1 LHNPPANF
9 AEFRAQE
16 SVFRPGPLNVL
27 SRSAATKQVIH
38 VVDMTEDPAYSHGE
52 PATVAF
58 VDLSGVRTLLTVPML
73 KESEFIGAI
82 SVFRQDVRR
91 FTDKQIALLK
101 NFADQAVIAI
111 ENARLLNELRQ
122 RTDDLSE
129 SLQQQTATSEVLTV
143 ISSSPGDLE
152 PVFHALLE
160 NATRLCQAQF
170 AGLFLST
177 TEGLRNVAMHGGTSP
192 IFDLLKRVP
201 AVLFSEHPHLPIVR
215 AAQTKQVVH
224 ITDVFAD
231 PSYSERDPNMVRL
244 VESTG
249 ARTLLIMPMLKE
261 TELIGVI
268 AIYRQ
273 EVRPFT
279 DKQIDL
285 LQNFA
290 AQAVIAIENARL
302 LTELRESLERQTATS
317 EVLGVISRSKFDL
330 QPILQSV
337 VETAERLCRADQTV
351 IFRLQDGAYRFAAG
365 HSHTPEYLELEQK
378 SIILPGHGTL
388 IGRAVLTRQVARID
402 DAWSDPL
409 YEKQGDAKIGGAR
422 SMIGVPL
429 MRQGEPIGA
438 IGLARSRV
446 DPFTEREIELVVT
459 FADQAVIAIEN
470 ARLFEAE
477 QQRTRELTESLEQQ
491 TATSEVLEVISRSAF
506 DLQTVL
512 DTLVESAERLCEA
525 HFAFIF
531 RKEGQGYRL
540 AANHGFS
547 AEYKAWMQ
555 THTIAPGSKTLV
567 GRTAVAR
574 RTVHIPDATADPD
587 YQWAESISR
596 GGFRTMLG
604 VPLMREGE
612 PIGVIAICRKIVSPF
627 TNKQIELMTT
637 FADQAVIAIEN
648 ARLLSELRESLEQQ
662 TATAN
667 VLEVIS
673 RSAFDLRAVFETV
686 AESSVR
692 LCGADRAFIF
702 RFDGE
707 LLRMA
712 ASFNAAPDFVEW
724 VAQHPIRPGRHS
736 GSARAALERRTIHIP
751 DVRADPEYVYGA
763 KDVEAIRT
771 ILGVPILKGDELLG
785 VMMIYHLEVR
795 PFTDKQIALVETFA
809 DQAAIAIE
817 NVRLF
822 EAEQQ
827 RTRELTESLEQQT
840 ATAEVLSVI
849 STSPGDLAPVFDAML
864 KSATRLCEA
873 NFGTLFLRDGG
884 ALRLVARHVPAE
896 GRAFFEL
903 GSQLVLADNDGHP
916 LVRVLETKSVFHLAD
931 LRADPS
937 YAAGNPRVVAFVEK
951 VGSRTALCVPMMKDD
966 ECIGVIVT
974 SRPEVRP
981 FTAKQT
987 DLVKN
992 FAAQAVI
999 AIENARLLSELRESL
1014 EQQTATAKVL
1024 QVISGSAFDLETVLD
1039 TLLESAVQLCQ
1050 ADAAA
1055 IWRPDGEMLKLAAM
1069 CGGSE
1074 EQQEFF
1080 RRNPVRRD
1088 DTGKISGRVMQQR
1101 RTVHIADVQ
1110 AEPGFTGGDYYAGNL
1125 RTSLGVPLL
1134 RDGEVIG
1141 VFVLVR
1147 RTVRPFSEKQIELV
1161 ETFADQAVIAIENAR
1176 LLNELRESL
1185 EQQTATSE
1193 VLGVISRSPGELDPV
1208 FQTMLDNAVRICGA
1222 KFGNIYRYD
1231 NETLRLAA
1239 AHSKTP
1245 PALAEARRLTPHH
1258 NIKRN
1263 TLISEM
1269 IDTKAAVQVPDASAL
1284 PQYFDRT
1291 DPGAVAAVDLGGAR
1305 SVLAVPMLK
1314 DDELIGSFTLYRDEV
1329 RPFTGKQVAL
1339 VTGFAAQ
1346 AVIAIENA
1354 RLLSELRESLEQQT
1368 ATSEVLSVISSS
1380 PGDLEPVFQS
1390 MLANAVRISGARFGI
1405 IHAWNGETLRL
1416 LATHNLPP
1424 ELESARRGAPEFRP
1438 GPKTAVHRVAVT
1450 KRAVH
1455 LTDLREDAGYIEE
1468 RAPQVVAAVEI
1479 GGVRT
1484 MLAVPMLKDGEVVGI
1499 FTLYRQEIRPFPEKQ
1514 IELVKNFAAQAVIAI
1529 ENARLLSE
1537 LRLSL
1542 ERQTATADI
1551 LRIISQSPTDARPA
1565 FEGIAVT
1572 AVRLLGSHQV
1582 SVMLRDGDFFSV
1594 VADATADGPIADALM
1609 AKNMPIDASA
1619 NFPSRAIIDRK
1630 MLHLPDWSLIDPP
1643 EFELK
1648 MQKRF
1653 GIRSALYLPLLRGR
1667 ECIGLITLVGKRP
1680 NIFGPAEIAQA
1691 ESFRDQALIAIEN
1704 TRLFNEL
1711 RSRTAELGRSV
1722 EELRALGETSQA
1734 VNSTLDL
1741 EMVLNTIV
1749 TKAAQLSGTEAGA
1762 IYVFD
1767 DNQREFHLRATV
1779 GMEQG
1784 LITAL
1789 SDAHIRLDDQN
1800 ITLVL
1805 TNREPVQVADLAE
1818 AARSTVD
1825 DIVLRAGYRARLAAP
1840 LFSGDDIVG
1849 LLVVRRRTPGAF
1861 PPNTVDLMK
1870 TFAAQS
1876 ALAIQNARLFQEID
1890 DKGRELE
1897 LASRHKS
1904 QFLANM
1910 SHELRTPLNAILGYT
1925 ELILDN
1931 IYGEA
1936 PEKMRAV
1943 LERVQTNGKHLLGL
1957 INDVLDLSKIEAGQL
1972 TLSLNDY
1979 SLAELVQGVYVA
1991 VEPLASRKN
2000 LALTTK
2006 VEKGLPA
2013 GHGDERRLAQ
2023 VLLNLVG
2030 NAIKFTDK
2038 GEVAIEASAANGAFN
2053 LAVRDSG
2060 PGIAAADQQKIFEEF
2075 QQVDDTSTRQKGGTG
2090 LGLAISKR
2098 IVELHGGRIQVDS
2111 ELGKGSTFT
2120 IRLPVKAGSEGQM
2133 A

>member
-1 LHNPPANF
+1 MKRRKQEGRTRKAAPLKAAVRPSRTPA
-9 AEFRAQE
+9 
-16 SVFRPGPLNVL
+16 
-27 SRSAATKQVIH
+27 K
-38 VVDMTEDPAYSHGE
+38 
-52 PATVAF
+52 
-58 VDLSGVRTLLTVPML
+58 
-73 KESEFIGAI
+73 
-82 SVFRQDVRR
+82 
-91 FTDKQIALLK
+91 LLK
-101 NFADQAVIAI
+101 TSANSRKTELQNLKRERDDAI
-111 ENARLLNELRQ
+111 EQLA
-122 RTDDLSE
+122 
-129 SLQQQTATSEVLTV
+129 AISEVLRV
-143 ISSSPGDLE
+143 ISTSPGDLE

-177 TEGLRNVAMHGGTSP
+177 TGGLRNVAMHGGASP

-201 AVLFSEHPHLPIVR
+201 AVLFSEHHPHLPIVR

-231 PSYSERDPNMVRL
+231 PSYIEHDPNMIRL
-244 VESTG
+244 VESAG

-261 TELIGVI
+261 DELVGVI
-268 AIYRQ
+268 GAYRQ
-273 EVRPFT
+273 ESRPFT

-290 AQAVIAIENARL
+290 AQAVIAIENTRL

-365 HSHTPEYLELEQK
+365 HSHTAEYLELERQ

-388 IGRAVLTRQVARID
+388 IGRAVLTRKVARID

-429 MRQGEPIGA
+429 MREGEPIGA

-446 DPFTEREIELVVT
+446 DPFTDREIELVVT

-491 TATSEVLEVISRSAF
+491 TAT
-506 DLQTVL
+506 
-512 DTLVESAERLCEA
+512 
-525 HFAFIF
+525 
-531 RKEGQGYRL
+531 
-540 AANHGFS
+540 
-547 AEYKAWMQ
+547 
-555 THTIAPGSKTLV
+555 
-567 GRTAVAR
+567 
-574 RTVHIPDATADPD
+574 
-587 YQWAESISR
+587 
-596 GGFRTMLG
+596 
-604 VPLMREGE
+604 
-612 PIGVIAICRKIVSPF
+612 
-627 TNKQIELMTT
+627 
-637 FADQAVIAIEN
+637 
-648 ARLLSELRESLEQQ
+648 
-662 TATAN
+662 AN

-673 RSAFDLRAVFETV
+673 RSAFDLPAVFETV

-712 ASFNAAPDFVEW
+712 ASYNAAPDFVEW

-751 DVRADPEYVYGA
+751 DVRADPDYAYGA

-827 RTRELTESLEQQT
+827 RTRELTESLAQQT
-840 ATAEVLSVI
+840 ATSEVLQVI
-849 STSPGDLAPVFDAML
+849 SSSPGDLQPVFASILD
-864 KSATRLCEA
+864 SATRICQA
-873 NFGTLFLRDGG
+873 NFGILFLREGDE
-884 ALRLVARHVPAE
+884 LRVAAHRGSLAK
-896 GRAFFEL
+896 AFDEQWRIGMLLQPDPEL
-903 GSQLVLADNDGHP
+903 QAFQTLSARQPIQV
-916 LVRVLETKSVFHLAD
+916 AD
-931 LRADPS
+931 LSEAPS
-937 YAAGNPRVVAFVEK
+937 FLTRNPKTVVAVEFGG
-951 VGSRTALCVPMMKDD
+951 VRTLLTVPMLKDGD
-966 ECIGVIVT
+966 AIGVIT
-974 SRPEVRP
+974 IFRQEVLR
-981 FTAKQT
+981 FADKQV

-999 AIENARLLSELRESL
+999 AIENARLLTELRESL
-1014 EQQTATAKVL
+1014 EQQTATADVL
-1024 QVISGSAFDLETVLD
+1024 GVINASRGDLQPVFEAMV
-1039 TLLESAVQLCQ
+1039 EKARRLCE
-1050 ADAAA
+1050 ADAGHLALPVGDDYRSVAVSAMSPEMTEVIQSISYAPGRGTAIGRALSERRPVQISDIGADNEHIGRRAA
-1055 IWRPDGEMLKLAAM
+1055 HKGFI
-1069 CGGSE
+1069 
-1074 EQQEFF
+1074 
-1080 RRNPVRRD
+1080 
-1088 DTGKISGRVMQQR
+1088 
-1101 RTVHIADVQ
+1101 RTI
-1110 AEPGFTGGDYYAGNL
+1110 
-1125 RTSLGVPLL
+1125 LGVPLL
-1134 RDGEVIG
+1134 RQGEAIG
-1141 VFVLVR
+1141 AFGLSRQRVEPFNDRQIDLVR
-1147 RTVRPFSEKQIELV
+1147 
-1161 ETFADQAVIAIENAR
+1161 TFADQAVIAIENARLFEAEQERTRELTESLEQQTATSRVLEVISSSPGELEPVFTAMLENAVRICDATFGNIYRLEGQLLHLVAAYNTPPALAANRKNVPLTLDQNQLISPMVATKAVNHVLDAATEAAYTERREPAVVSAVELGGVRTSMAVPMLKDNELIGSFSLYRQEVRPFTDKQIALVASFANQAVIAVENAR

-1185 EQQTATSE
+1185 EQQTATAN
-1193 VLGVISRSPGELDPV
+1193 VLSVISSSPGELEPV
-1208 FQTMLDNAVRICGA
+1208 FTSILDNATRICQA
-1222 KFGNIYRYD
+1222 RFG
-1231 NETLRLAA
+1231 TLFLREGESLRVA
-1239 AHSKTP
+1239 AHHGS
-1245 PALAEARRLTPHH
+1245 LA
-1258 NIKRN
+1258 
-1263 TLISEM
+1263 
-1269 IDTKAAVQVPDASAL
+1269 KAWDEQWRVGMLLQPDAELQAFQTLSTGRSLQVSDLSRAPSYL
-1284 PQYFDRT
+1284 ARNPKAVNSVEIGGIRT
-1291 DPGAVAAVDLGGAR
+1291 MVT
-1305 SVLAVPMLK
+1305 VPLLK
-1314 DDELIGSFTLYRDEV
+1314 DGRTIGVITIFRTEV
-1329 RPFTGKQVAL
+1329 RDFSDKQVAL
-1339 VTGFAAQ
+1339 VESFANQ

-1354 RLLSELRESLEQQT
+1354 RLLGELRARTDE
-1368 ATSEVLSVISSS
+1368 
-1380 PGDLEPVFQS
+1380 
-1390 MLANAVRISGARFGI
+1390 LA
-1405 IHAWNGETLRL
+1405 
-1416 LATHNLPP
+1416 
-1424 ELESARRGAPEFRP
+1424 
-1438 GPKTAVHRVAVT
+1438 
-1450 KRAVH
+1450 
-1455 LTDLREDAGYIEE
+1455 
-1468 RAPQVVAAVEI
+1468 
-1479 GGVRT
+1479 
-1484 MLAVPMLKDGEVVGI
+1484 
-1499 FTLYRQEIRPFPEKQ
+1499 
-1514 IELVKNFAAQAVIAI
+1514 
-1529 ENARLLSE
+1529 
-1537 LRLSL
+1537 
-1542 ERQTATADI
+1542 
-1551 LRIISQSPTDARPA
+1551 
-1565 FEGIAVT
+1565 
-1572 AVRLLGSHQV
+1572 
-1582 SVMLRDGDFFSV
+1582 
-1594 VADATADGPIADALM
+1594 
-1609 AKNMPIDASA
+1609 
-1619 NFPSRAIIDRK
+1619 
-1630 MLHLPDWSLIDPP
+1630 
-1643 EFELK
+1643 
-1648 MQKRF
+1648 
-1653 GIRSALYLPLLRGR
+1653 
-1667 ECIGLITLVGKRP
+1667 
-1680 NIFGPAEIAQA
+1680 
-1691 ESFRDQALIAIEN
+1691 
-1704 TRLFNEL
+1704 
-1711 RSRTAELGRSV
+1711 RSV

-1741 EMVLNTIV
+1741 EMLLNTIV

-1767 DNQREFHLRATV
+1767 DNQREFRLRATV

-1789 SDAHIRLDDQN
+1789 GDAHIRLDDQN
-1800 ITLVL
+1800 IALVL
-1805 TNREPVQVADLAE
+1805 ANREPVQAADLAE
-1818 AARSTVD
+1818 AARSPVD
-1825 DIVLRAGYRARLAAP
+1825 DIVLRSGYRARLAAP

-1861 PPNTVDLMK
+1861 LANTVDLMK

-2030 NAIKFTDK
+2030 NAIKFADK

-2053 LAVRDSG
+2053 VAVRDSG

-2075 QQVDDTSTRQKGGTG
+2075 QQVDNTSTRQKGGTG

-2098 IVELHGGRIQVDS
+2098 IVEMHGGRIQVDS

-2120 IRLPVKAGSEGQM
+2120 IRLPVKAGEGQT